1 VAVRAVND
9 VDTSGAGAGAGG
21 AGREGVERIELDL
34 LLEAIFRRYGFD
46 FREYAPASLRRRVWR
61 RVFSEGLETISA
73 LQDKLLHDP
82 ACMER
87 LLLDLSINVTAMF
100 RDPSFYVAFRE
111 KVVPALRTYPFTRI
125 WVAGCST
132 GEEVYSLAI
141 LLQEEQIYDRTR
153 IYATDINESVLER
166 ARSGVF
172 PLDKMR
178 EYTQNYIKAGGMRA
192 FSEYYLAKYDG
203 AQFQRSLIENVVFAQ
218 HNLVSDRS
226 FNEFNVII
234 CRNVMIYFDRALQD
248 RVHRL
253 FYESLVTFGV
263 LGLGH
268 REAIRFSP
276 HEAEFEEL
284 DPSEK
289 LYRKIG

>member
-1 VAVRAVND
+1 
-9 VDTSGAGAGAGG
+9 
-21 AGREGVERIELDL
+21 
-34 LLEAIFRRYGFD
+34 
-46 FREYAPASLRRRVWR
+46 
-61 RVFSEGLETISA
+61 
-73 LQDKLLHDP
+73 
-82 ACMER
+82 MER
-87 LLLDLSINVTAMF
+87 LLLDLSINVTAMY
-100 RDPSFYVAFRE
+100 RDPSFYVAFRQ
-111 KVVPALRTYPFTRI
+111 KIVPALRTYPFTRI

-141 LLQEEQIYDRTR
+141 LLQEEEVYDRTR
-153 IYATDINESVLER
+153 IYATDINEAVIER

-178 EYTQNYIKAGGMRA
+178 EYTQNYIKAGGTRA

-268 REAIRFSP
+268 KESIRFSP
-276 HEAEFEEL
+276 HEDAFEEL
-284 DPSEK
+284 DPNEK
-289 LYRKIG
+289 LYRKVG

>member
-1 VAVRAVND
+1 AMASSVGASREPAGTGERAPARD
-9 VDTSGAGAGAGG
+9 DLEA
-21 AGREGVERIELDL
+21 IELSL
-34 LLEAIFRRYGFD
+34 LLEGVYRRYGFD

-61 RVFSEGLETISA
+61 RIHAEGLTTLSA
-73 LQDKLLHDP
+73 LQDKLLHDE

-111 KVVPALRTYPFTRI
+111 KVVPLLRTYPFTRI

-132 GEEVYSLAI
+132 GEEVYSLSI
-141 LLQEEQIYDRTR
+141 LLQEEGLYDRTR
-153 IYATDINESVLER
+153 VYATDINESVLDR
-166 ARSGVF
+166 ARAGVF

-178 EYTQNYIKAGGMRA
+178 EYTQNYIKAGGKRA

-226 FNEFNVII
+226 FNEFHAIV
-234 CRNVMIYFDRALQD
+234 CRNVMIYFDKKLQD
-248 RVHRL
+248 HVHKL
-253 FYESLVTFGV
+253 FYESLANFGI
-263 LGLGH
+263 LALGH
-268 REAIRFSP
+268 KESIRFSP
-276 HEAEFEEL
+276 YEQRYEDL
-284 DPSEK
+284 DPAEK
-289 LYRKIG
+289 LYRKVG

>member
-1 VAVRAVND
+1 VTSVEQPARED
-9 VDTSGAGAGAGG
+9 VD
-21 AGREGVERIELDL
+21 EIELAL
-34 LLEAIFRRYGFD
+34 LLEGVYRRYGFD

-61 RVFSEGLETISA
+61 RVHAEGLTTLSA

-82 ACMER
+82 ASMER

-100 RDPSFYVAFRE
+100 RDPSFYAAFRE

-141 LLQEEQIYDRTR
+141 LLQEEGVYDRTR

-166 ARSGVF
+166 ARAGVF

-178 EYTQNYIKAGGMRA
+178 EYTQNYINAGGKRA

-203 AQFQRSLIENVVFAQ
+203 AQFQRSLVENVVFAQ

-226 FNEFNVII
+226 FNEFNAIV
-234 CRNVMIYFDRALQD
+234 CRNVMIYFDRSLQD

-253 FYESLVTFGV
+253 FYESLTMFGV
-263 LGLGH
+263 LVLGAK
-268 REAIRFSP
+268 ESIRFSP
-276 HEAEFEEL
+276 FDERYEDL
-284 DPSEK
+284 DANERMFK
-289 LYRKIG
+289 KVQ